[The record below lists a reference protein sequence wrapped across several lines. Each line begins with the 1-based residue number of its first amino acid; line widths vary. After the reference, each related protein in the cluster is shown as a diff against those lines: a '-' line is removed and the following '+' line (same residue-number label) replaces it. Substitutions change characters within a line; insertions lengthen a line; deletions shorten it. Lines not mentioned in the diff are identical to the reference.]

1 MNQIMVY
8 IRLKQRV
15 NDSYVYT
22 TLEEAKPVAQGSVI
36 PVSFRNIK
44 GAYGIETGVIEVLN
58 ANTGE
63 TYSATEIG
71 FAPLEG

>member
-1 MNQIMVY
+1 MY
-8 IRLKQRV
+8 IP
-15 NDSYVYT
+15 

-44 GAYGIETGVIEVLN
+44 GASGIETGVIEVLN

-71 FAPLEG
+71 LRATGGLGCTVRYSRA